1 MEALDDF
8 FRYGG
13 AALLGWLSVLMLR
26 NFCDRLAGKLGALS
40 AASTAFY
47 ILGAQGDV
55 FLFGVQAEFLF
66 LPISSVS
73 AVLTWLFCL
82 TQFDDNFRIEAV
94 HKWVV
99 AVKLLAG
106 LATYPVMMM
115 GYDGVVDALT
125 TFSRLI
131 ILGVVVHL
139 IIVTWQGRHD
149 DLVEDRRKVRSIFT
163 ISVVAVSIAILV
175 MDSTSQWSAYTPYWD
190 VIQSLSFAAI
200 AIFLLW
206 RLADPAGVDL
216 FYAEPKPSEVVRATE
231 LHCELSATD
240 QHDLNIIKA
249 FTRSDGILEAGL
261 TISKLSRSVNIPE
274 HRLRHLINQHLGYR
288 NFADFVNHHRI
299 EAAKQKLADM
309 DNRNI
314 PVLTL
319 AMDLGYGSLGP
330 FNRAFKERTGLTPTE
345 FRAQSM
351 EAGLV
356 AAK

>member
-26 NFCDRLAGKLGALS
+26 NFCDRLAGQLGALS
-40 AASTAFY
+40 AASSAIY
-47 ILGAQGDV
+47 LVGAQTDV
-55 FLFGVQAEFLF
+55 YVFGVQAQYLF

-82 TQFDDNFRIEAV
+82 TQFDDNFRLETV
-94 HKWVV
+94 HKLVV
-99 AVKLLAG
+99 TVKLVAG
-106 LATYPVMMM
+106 LATYPAMMM
-115 GYDGVVDALT
+115 EADGLVAALAA
-125 TFSRLI
+125 FSRLI

-139 IIVTWQGRHD
+139 IVVIWQGQHD

-163 ISVVAVSIAILV
+163 ISVVAISIAILV
-175 MDSTSQWSAYTPYWD
+175 METTPQWAAYMPYWD
-190 VIQSLSFAAI
+190 VIQSFSFAAI

-216 FYAEPKPSEVVRATE
+216 FYAEPLDMESNRVIEP
-231 LHCELSATD
+231 HCELSATD
-240 QHDLNIIKA
+240 QHDLNIINT
-249 FTRSDGILEAGL
+249 FTRSDGILEGGL
-261 TISKLSRSVNIPE
+261 TISKLSQSVHIPE
-274 HRLRHLINQHLGYR
+274 HRLRHLINQHMGYR

-299 EAAKQKLADM
+299 EAAKQQLADM
-309 DNRNI
+309 DKRNT